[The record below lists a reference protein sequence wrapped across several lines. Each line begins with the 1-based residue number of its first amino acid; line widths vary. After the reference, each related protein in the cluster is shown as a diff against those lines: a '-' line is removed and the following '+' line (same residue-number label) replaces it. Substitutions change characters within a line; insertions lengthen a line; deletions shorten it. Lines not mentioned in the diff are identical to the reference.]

1 MHIQNITKHCSKERI
16 QQRGIPHRLIEMI
29 SIYGEVHRRP
39 GHPVSLYFSKK
50 SVQKMKNDGV
60 DKKVI
65 IEALERTSMRFIVD
79 EDSGTLITVIHADKN
94 KQRVH

>member
-1 MHIQNITKHCSKERI
+1 
-16 QQRGIPHRLIEMI
+16 
-29 SIYGEVHRRP
+29 
-39 GHPVSLYFSKK
+39 
-50 SVQKMKNDGV
+50 MKNDGIE
-60 DKKVI
+60 KKVI

>member
-1 MHIQNITKHCSKERI
+1 MHIHNITKHCSRERI

-39 GHPVSLYFSKK
+39 NHTLSLYFSKK
-50 SVQKMKNDGV
+50 SIQKMKNDGV

-65 IEALERTSMRFIVD
+65 IEAQERTSMRFIVD
-79 EDSGTLITVIHADKN
+79 EESATLITIIHADKN